1 MLQLINLSLAFGGQE
16 LFHNLNWHIRQ
27 GDRVGLVGP
36 NGAGKTTLF
45 RLLTG
50 QLEPDAGRV
59 QRDRDLS
66 IGYLPQE
73 GIDIAGRDLFAE
85 TRSALPELTAL
96 QQELETIQATLDS
109 PNGAASDASAQAE
122 LITRYGD
129 LQHRI
134 EELDGFQA
142 DAQVA
147 KVLTG
152 LGFHE
157 AQFTARTE
165 TFSGGWQMR
174 DCAGQ
179 APAPAARCPAARRA
193 DQSP

>member
-16 LFHNLNWHIRQ
+16 LFRNLNWHIRQ

-73 GIDIAGRDLFAE
+73 GIEIAGRDLFAE

-96 QQELETIQATLDS
+96 QQELETIQAALDS
-109 PNGAASDASAQAE
+109 PNGTTSEASVQAE
-122 LITRYGD
+122 LIARYGD

-134 EELDGFQA
+134 EELDGFQGP
-142 DAQVA
+142 
-147 KVLTG
+147 TP
-152 LGFHE
+152 
-157 AQFTARTE
+157 R
-165 TFSGGWQMR
+165 
-174 DCAGQ
+174 
-179 APAPAARCPAARRA
+179 
-193 DQSP
+193 SPKS